1 MDHSDAF
8 KITREANGL
17 ELRFG
22 DSALEVALAREKTER
37 HLGIATVSFTAAVV
51 QELTRR
57 GPRMRK
63 LRKVAESGGAR

>member
-22 DSALEVALAREKTER
+22 ENALDVALARERTKR
-37 HLGIATVSFTAAVV
+37 HFGTATASFAAAVV

-57 GPRMRK
+57 GPRLRK
-63 LRKVAESGGAR
+63 LRQVAEAGRTR